1 MTRNYF
7 KQGKIDEYRVRQL
20 EAVNGWSWNPT
31 KDKWEGAFN
40 DFLEYV
46 EGGGNVRSPDNTRWR
61 NWVKQQRKRYFTKSF
76 SVDQISTLESIEGWT
91 WDPLETDWQNKYQ
104 EMRSYVDVHG
114 KACVSTSNAQLGNWV
129 AVQYRNYSKNT
140 MAEHR
145 VKLLEKLPGWKWP

>member
-61 NWVKQQRKRYFTKSF
+61 NWVKQQRKRYFCSSKTNHKKYPRAFLNTS
-76 SVDQISTLESIEGWT
+76 S
-91 WDPLETDWQNKYQ
+91 QNK
-104 EMRSYVDVHG
+104 H
-114 KACVSTSNAQLGNWV
+114 
-129 AVQYRNYSKNT
+129 
-140 MAEHR
+140 
-145 VKLLEKLPGWKWP
+145 VKLFALFKEKLSQLT